1 MDKPVDPSPF
11 DFRVRIRPTASQ
23 RELEQIEQSILR
35 VQMEHGFE
43 EYALHQQEEGDF
55 LCIHVIPMVPR
66 KGGLTEPELCSLRQ
80 RCRERLGEYSQ
91 EMGKKTRSFL
101 GVDNPVAPPGSES
114 KSEGKTI
121 SLLALRAKKE

>member
-11 DFRVRIRPTASQ
+11 DFRVRIRPTASR

-35 VQMEHGFE
+35 LQMEHGFE

-66 KGGLTEPELCSLRQ
+66 EGGLTESELCSLRQ

-91 EMGKKTRSFL
+91 EIGKKTRSFL
-101 GVDNPVAPPGSES
+101 GVDNPVGPQRGES
-114 KSEGKTI
+114 KSEGNSI